1 MKDPNEILGL
11 SRTASPDDIRKAY
24 RRLAKTLHSD
34 LNPGNKLAEEH
45 FKKVGGADTEGL
57 QMKQPA
63 TPDRPEGEPPL
74 SGQMNQRC
82 LCITLDRKLLAETV
96 GRAADDPAFD
106 TEQLE
111 SKPNL
116 LSNVLVFLSP
126 DDIAHMRGIVEAI
139 EAAAKLPGYRSA
151 VLAWAP
157 DSARRDFGP
166 LGAFMGYD
174 FHLDDSGPRLIEVNT
189 NAGGAFINALLA
201 KAQKACCGEI
211 ERKLIA
217 MQAEDFDVLAL
228 GVFTSE
234 WRLQRGGG
242 RPRRVAIVDDRPEEQ
257 YLYPEFILAR
267 QLLCKNGIDAVI
279 GDASA
284 LDYKAGKLL
293 VDSQEIDLVY
303 NRLVDFSLADPSH
316 AALAAAYRDGAVVVT
331 PNPHNHAIYAAKRNL
346 TLLSDPAWL
355 RSAGLSDEFRLRL
368 SGIPKTILVTP
379 ENADAMWADRKN
391 LFFKP
396 VSGHGGKAVYR
407 GDKVT
412 KGVWAHIAS
421 GGYVAQAFGAPGQR
435 MIKLDG
441 APVQRKMDIRLYT
454 YAGQVLL
461 TAARLYQ
468 GQTTNFRTP
477 GGGFAPVFI
486 I

>member
-11 SRTASPDDIRKAY
+11 SRTASPDEIRKAY

-74 SGQMNQRC
+74 SGQLNQRC

-106 TEQLE
+106 TKQLE

-189 NAGGAFINALLA
+189 NAGGVFLNALLA
-201 KAQKACCGEI
+201 KAQKACCSEI
-211 ERKLIA
+211 ERRLFA
-217 MQAEDFDVLAL
+217 MQAEDFDMLAL
-228 GVFTSE
+228 GGFTSE

-267 QLLCKNGIDAVI
+267 QLLVKNGIDTVI
-279 GDASA
+279 GDASV

-293 VDSQEIDLVY
+293 VDGREIDLVY
-303 NRLVDFSLADPSH
+303 NRLVDFSLADSSH
-316 AALAAAYRDGAVVVT
+316 TALAAAYREGAVVVT
-331 PNPHNHAIYAAKRNL
+331 PNPHNHAIHAAKRNL
-346 TLLSDPAWL
+346 TLLSDPTAL
-355 RSAGLSDEFRLRL
+355 KAVGLSKEMRMRLA
-368 SGIPKTILVTP
+368 GIPKTTLVTP
-379 ENADAMWADRKN
+379 EKADAIWADRKN

-396 VSGHGGKAVYR
+396 LSGYGGKAVYR

-412 KGVWAHIAS
+412 KGVWADIAN
-421 GGYVAQAFGAPGQR
+421 GGYVAQNFAPPGQR
-435 MIKLDG
+435 MIKFDG
-441 APVQRKMDIRLYT
+441 VPVQRKMDIRLYT

-477 GGGFAPVFI
+477 GGGFAPVFMI
-486 I
+486 

>member
-1 MKDPNEILGL
+1 MNLP
-11 SRTASPDDIRKAY
+11 SAPDSHQGE
-24 RRLAKTLHSD
+24 LA
-34 LNPGNKLAEEH
+34 
-45 FKKVGGADTEGL
+45 
-57 QMKQPA
+57 
-63 TPDRPEGEPPL
+63 L
-74 SGQMNQRC
+74 SGRLNQRC
-82 LCITLDRKLLAETV
+82 LCTTLDRKLLADTV
-96 GRAADDPAFD
+96 GRAVDDPAFSV
-106 TEQLE
+106 EQLE
-111 SKPNL
+111 SRPNL
-116 LSNVLVFLSP
+116 LSNVLVFLSSEA
-126 DDIAHMRGIVEAI
+126 IAHMRGIVEAI
-139 EAAAKLPGYRSA
+139 EATAKLPGYRSA

-157 DSARRDFGP
+157 ESAQRDFGP

-201 KAQKACCGEI
+201 KAQKACCSEI
-211 ERKLIA
+211 ERGLIQ
-217 MQAEDFDVLAL
+217 MQAEDFEAQALDV
-228 GVFTSE
+228 FISE
-234 WRLQRGGG
+234 WRLQRGAG

-257 YLYPEFILAR
+257 YLFPEFILAR
-267 QLLCKNGIDAVI
+267 QLLRKNGIDAVI

-284 LDYKAGKLL
+284 LEYKAGKLL
-293 VDSQEIDLVY
+293 LDGQEIDLVY
-303 NRLVDFSLADPSH
+303 NRLVDFSLADTAH
-316 AALAAAYRDGAVVVT
+316 AGLAAAYRDGAVVVT
-331 PNPHNHAIYAAKRNL
+331 PNPHNHAIHAAKRNL
-346 TLLSDPAWL
+346 TLLSDPDWL
-355 RSAGLSDEFRLRL
+355 KSAGLPEEMRMRLA
-368 SGIPKTILVTP
+368 GIPKTTLVTP
-379 ENADAMWADRKN
+379 ENAGGMWADRKN

-396 VSGHGGKAVYR
+396 LSGHGGKAVYR

-412 KGVWAHIAS
+412 KGVWAGIAE
-421 GGYVAQAFGAPGQR
+421 GGYVAQAFAAPSQR

>member
-1 MKDPNEILGL
+1 MDVT
-11 SRTASPDDIRKAY
+11 TATD
-24 RRLAKTLHSD
+24 RL
-34 LNPGNKLAEEH
+34 
-45 FKKVGGADTEGL
+45 
-57 QMKQPA
+57 
-63 TPDRPEGEPPL
+63 
-74 SGQMNQRC
+74 NQRC
-82 LCITLDRKLLAETV
+82 LCTTLDRKLLADAV
-96 GRAADDPAFD
+96 GRAANDPAFNV
-106 TEQLE
+106 EQLE
-111 SKPNL
+111 SRPNL
-116 LSNVLVFLSP
+116 LSNVLVFLSS
-126 DDIAHMRGIVEAI
+126 DDIAHMRGIVEVI
-139 EAAAKLPGYRSA
+139 EAAARLPAYRNA

-157 DSARRDFGP
+157 ESTQRDFGP

-201 KAQKACCGEI
+201 KAQKACCSEI
-211 ERKLIA
+211 ERGLIA
-217 MQAEDFDVLAL
+217 MQAEDFDARAL
-228 GVFTSE
+228 DVFASE
-234 WRLQRGGG
+234 WRLQR
-242 RPRRVAIVDDRPEEQ
+242 RASRQHRVAIVDDRPEEQ

-267 QLLCKNGIDAVI
+267 QLLRRNGIDAVI

-284 LDYKAGKLL
+284 LEYKAGKLL
-293 VDSQEIDLVY
+293 LDGQEIGLVY

-355 RSAGLSDEFRLRL
+355 KSAGLSEEMRVRL
-368 SGIPKTILVTP
+368 SGVPTTTLVTP
-379 ENADAMWADRKN
+379 ENAGAMWADRKN
-391 LFFKP
+391 LFLKP
-396 VSGHGGKAVYR
+396 LSGHGGKAVYR

-412 KGVWAHIAS
+412 KGVWAGIAK
-421 GGYVAQAFGAPGQR
+421 GGYVAQDFAAPGQR

-468 GQTTNFRTP
+468 GQTTNFRTA
-477 GGGFAPVFI
+477 GGGFAPVFKI
-486 I
+486 

>member
-1 MKDPNEILGL
+1 MPVAEQHAL
-11 SRTASPDDIRKAY
+11 SD
-24 RRLAKTLHSD
+24 RL
-34 LNPGNKLAEEH
+34 
-45 FKKVGGADTEGL
+45 
-57 QMKQPA
+57 
-63 TPDRPEGEPPL
+63 
-74 SGQMNQRC
+74 NQRC
-82 LCITLDRKLLAETV
+82 LCTTLDRNLLANIV
-96 GRAADDPAFD
+96 GRAVDDPAFNM
-106 TEQLE
+106 EQLE

-116 LSNVLVFLSP
+116 LSNVLVFLAS
-126 DDIAHMRGIVEAI
+126 DDIAQMRGIVEAI
-139 EAAAKLPGYRSA
+139 EAAARLPAYRNA

-157 DSARRDFGP
+157 ESAQKDFGP

-201 KAQKACCGEI
+201 KAQKACCSEI
-211 ERKLIA
+211 ERGPIA
-217 MQAEDFDVLAL
+217 MQAEDFDTQAL
-228 GVFTSE
+228 NVFNAE
-234 WRLQRGGG
+234 WRLQRGAGQL
-242 RPRRVAIVDDRPEEQ
+242 RRVAIIDDRPEEQ

-267 QLLCKNGIDAVI
+267 QLLRAHGIDAVI

-284 LDYKAGKLL
+284 LTYEAGKLL
-293 VDSQEIDLVY
+293 LSGEEIDLVY
-303 NRLVDFSLADPSH
+303 NRLVDFSLAEPHH
-316 AALAAAYRDGAVVVT
+316 AALAAAYKDGAVVVT

-346 TLLSDPAWL
+346 TLLSDPDWFK
-355 RSAGLSDEFRLRL
+355 SAGLPDALQTRLA
-368 SGIPKTILVTP
+368 GIPKTTLVTA
-379 ENADAMWADRKN
+379 ENLDAMWADRKN

-396 VSGHGGKAVYR
+396 LSGHGGKAVYR

-412 KGVWAHIAS
+412 KGVWADIAA
-421 GGYVAQAFGAPGQR
+421 GGYVAQAFAAPGQR

-454 YAGQVLL
+454 SAGQVLL

-468 GQTTNFRTP
+468 GQTTNFRTA

>member
-1 MKDPNEILGL
+1 MSMP
-11 SRTASPDDIRKAY
+11 
-24 RRLAKTLHSD
+24 
-34 LNPGNKLAEEH
+34 
-45 FKKVGGADTEGL
+45 VTE
-57 QMKQPA
+57 QHA
-63 TPDRPEGEPPL
+63 L
-74 SGQMNQRC
+74 SGRLNQRC
-82 LCITLDRKLLAETV
+82 LCTTLDRELLAEAV
-96 GRAADDPAFD
+96 GRAAEDPAFNAN
-106 TEQLE
+106 QLE
-111 SKPNL
+111 SRPNL
-116 LSNVLVFLSP
+116 LSNVLVFLYS
-126 DDIAHMRGIVEAI
+126 DAIAQMRGIVEAI

-157 DSARRDFGP
+157 ESAQQDFGP

-174 FHLDDSGPRLIEVNT
+174 FHLDDSGPKLIEVNT

-201 KAQKACCGEI
+201 KAQKACCSEI
-211 ERKLIA
+211 ERGLIQ
-217 MQAEDFDVLAL
+217 MQAEDFDAQAL
-228 GVFTSE
+228 NVFTAE
-234 WRLQRGGG
+234 WRVQRGAG

-257 YLYPEFILAR
+257 YLFPEFILAR
-267 QLLCKNGIDAVI
+267 QLLRKNGIDAVI

-284 LDYKAGKLL
+284 LEYKAGKLL
-293 VDSQEIDLVY
+293 LDGQKIDLVY

-316 AALAAAYRDGAVVVT
+316 AALAVAYRDGAVVVT
-331 PNPHNHAIYAAKRNL
+331 PNPHNHATHAAKRNL
-346 TLLSDPAWL
+346 TLLSDPDWL
-355 RSAGLSDEFRLRL
+355 KSAGLPEEMRMRLA
-368 SGIPKTILVTP
+368 GIPKTTLVTP
-379 ENADAMWADRKN
+379 ENAGAMWADRKN

-396 VSGHGGKAVYR
+396 LSGHGGKAVYR

-412 KGVWAHIAS
+412 RNVWADIAA
-421 GGYVAQAFGAPGQR
+421 GGYVAQVFAAPGQR